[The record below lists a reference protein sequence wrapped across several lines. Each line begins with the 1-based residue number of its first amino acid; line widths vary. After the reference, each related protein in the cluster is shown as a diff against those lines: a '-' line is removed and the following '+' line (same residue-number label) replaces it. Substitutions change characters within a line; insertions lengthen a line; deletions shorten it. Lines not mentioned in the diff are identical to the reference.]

1 MSINGTGMFDG
12 CRDVCISVL
21 GAVADWITLAVD
33 KIRFEA
39 GRVGWFASISV
50 VGTCVSCRVVVC
62 VWCGVVWILEF
73 KRKKKKEKKTE
84 SEWEEEEGKG
94 ERRVREERRERGE
107 REREEREKS
116 ERRRSNNSNKNNNQ
130 ISTTNKLT
138 TTLNI
143 TLRCQNTCV
152 ICTYRY

>member
-12 CRDVCISVL
+12 RRDVCISVL

-62 VWCGVVWILEF
+62 VWCGLDFRIQEE
-73 KRKKKKEKKTE
+73 KKK
-84 SEWEEEEGKG
+84 
-94 ERRVREERRERGE
+94 REENRIRMGGRGGK
-107 REREEREKS
+107 R
-116 ERRRSNNSNKNNNQ
+116 
-130 ISTTNKLT
+130 
-138 TTLNI
+138 
-143 TLRCQNTCV
+143 
-152 ICTYRY
+152 